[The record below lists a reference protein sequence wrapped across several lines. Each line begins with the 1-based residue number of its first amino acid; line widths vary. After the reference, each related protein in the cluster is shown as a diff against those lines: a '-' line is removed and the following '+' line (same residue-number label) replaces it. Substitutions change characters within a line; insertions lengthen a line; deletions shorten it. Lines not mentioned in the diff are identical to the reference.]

1 MLPDLEKIIHADQ
14 TGRDAVAQ
22 AQQAGLALKSQA
34 DARVREI
41 EARLQEELAQVRQE
55 AQAEILQEAET
66 RAGAIAAAAASQV
79 QELTRQYEARREEA
93 LAWLASRVIEP

>member
-14 TGRDAVAQ
+14 KGRDAVAQ
-22 AQQAGLALKSQA
+22 AQQAGLALKSQT

-41 EARLQEELAQVRQE
+41 EARLQDELAQVRQG
-55 AQAEILQEAET
+55 AQAEILQGAET

-79 QELTRQYEARREEA
+79 QELTHRYEARREEA
-93 LAWLASRVIEP
+93 LAWLMSRVIEP

>member
-1 MLPDLEKIIHADQ
+1 MLPDLEKIIKADEN
-14 TGRDAVAQ
+14 GRDAVAQ

-55 AQAEILQEAET
+55 AQTEILQEAET
-66 RAGAIAAAAASQV
+66 RAAAIAAATQSQV
-79 QELTRQYEARREEA
+79 QELTRQHETRREEA
-93 LAWLASRVIEP
+93 LALLVARVLEP

>member
-22 AQQAGLALKSQA
+22 ARHAGLALKAQA

-66 RAGAIAAAAASQV
+66 RAGAIAAAAAGQV